1 MKKQKKEKIYININ
15 SNPKTPAKAVAS
27 LTSGKF
33 GVYTIWIVW
42 IIILGIVALALSTI
56 FDERTTILLSTFE
69 HNGIKLW
76 KIDIWKYLTNLAI
89 SLSPDNLS
97 LNIPTINN
105 SSIITITITS
115 INYIIMMIN
124 ILTYPLRISGFI
136 TINLMALV
144 GINMNPNI
152 THNLSWLINLGK
164 FFTELNIPYIPNE

>member
-1 MKKQKKEKIYININ
+1 MEKQEININ
-15 SNPKTPAKAVAS
+15 KKHAKQISS

-33 GVYTIWIVW
+33 GVYTFWIVW
-42 IIILGIVALALSTI
+42 IIVLGIIALALSTI

-89 SLSPDNLS
+89 SFNPNNLS
-97 LNIPTINN
+97 LEIPTLNQNN
-105 SSIITITITS
+105 IITTTIS
-115 INYIIMMIN
+115 MINYIIMLIN
-124 ILTYPLRISGFI
+124 ILSYPLRISGFI
-136 TINLMALV
+136 TLNMLALV

-152 THNLSWLINLGK
+152 IHNLTWLSNLAK